1 MTKHANQRTSVSD
14 LLGSAVADAQGSTLG
29 HVREF
34 AVAPSVDAAHI
45 HGIVLRMAAAGRGKR
60 PSLVLI
66 SQLQISPSGAMQL
79 REDAQ
84 PTLLPED
91 EDYLL
96 LERDLL
102 DQQIIDVHGHK
113 VVRVNDVELVW
124 ENCQEDTTD
133 LSLRI
138 AEVEVGTRGAVRRLL
153 KGLPTATINRI
164 VNRIGGRVIPWDF
177 VDLIDRDPA
186 RRVKLKIEQ
195 ERLSQMHPSDLADIL
210 EGAKLLFLEASCQM
224 EGPRK
229 RVESAYGVRLQA
241 ERYRKAHGLQK
252 KPGFPPSRE

>member
-14 LLGSAVADAQGSTLG
+14 LLGSAVAAAQGSTLG
-29 HVREF
+29 HLREF
-34 AVAPSVDAAHI
+34 ALAPSVDASHI

-113 VVRVNDVELVW
+113 VVRVNDVDLVW
-124 ENCQEDTTD
+124 ENCQEDTPD

-138 AEVEVGTRGAVRRLL
+138 AEVEVGMRGAVRRLL
-153 KGLPTATINRI
+153 KGLP
-164 VNRIGGRVIPWDF
+164 
-177 VDLIDRDPA
+177 
-186 RRVKLKIEQ
+186 
-195 ERLSQMHPSDLADIL
+195 
-210 EGAKLLFLEASCQM
+210 
-224 EGPRK
+224 
-229 RVESAYGVRLQA
+229 
-241 ERYRKAHGLQK
+241 
-252 KPGFPPSRE
+252 